1 MAQDSSLR
9 SAWLA
14 ELKECDER
22 KTSLIR
28 QMKRA
33 RRAGDSRKFA
43 DLDKQYWEMF
53 PPMFRPRENPA
64 NPWPEQRYIWMD
76 SKTYGNLEGLLSAD
90 NEWDKTIPRRL
101 RNEKGRRAWETLLS
115 WRAASEDE
123 KRSLKDMLFRLRLK
137 AVRLRRYSS
146 TNAVSAFENIFRHL
160 ESKDRKFFS
169 MFEVAL
175 QEEGNRGNEKL
186 RSDLIAYRF
195 SLNHSRTPGQRRHT
209 PAQIKQIVAP
219 GSTITP
225 EVFRNMI
232 SELEVP
238 HFPDKRGKGSPNYG
252 KRTR

>member
-22 KTSLIR
+22 KASLIC

-43 DLDKQYWEMF
+43 DLQEQYSAMF
-53 PPMFRPRENPA
+53 PPNFEAARESGA
-64 NPWPEQRYIWMD
+64 RYFGIN
-76 SKTYGNLEGLLSAD
+76 SKTYGNLEGLLLAN

-160 ESKDRKFFS
+160 ERNDREFFS
-169 MFEVAL
+169 MLEVAL
-175 QEEGNRGNEKL
+175 QEEGNRAYEKV
-186 RSDLIAYRF
+186 RADLIVYRF